1 MWIVELAIRRP
12 YTFVVVSMLI
22 ALLGILSI
30 TRMPVDIFP
39 SINLPV
45 VSVIWGYTGLP
56 PEEMQNRIVSISE
69 RAMTT
74 VTSEIEH
81 LDSASL
87 NGIGV
92 IKVYLRQGAD
102 IGKAVALMSAVN
114 QTILRILPPGITPP
128 LVTAFST
135 SDVPVL
141 QLGVGSKKLSEAEL
155 YDYGLSFIRPRLATA
170 GGCSIPLPYGGKQR
184 QVMVDINTSQL
195 NAKGLTPNDVTNA
208 LNVQNLI
215 LPSGTAKIGTK
226 EYPVKM
232 NSSPLTLE
240 ELNMYP
246 VKQVG
251 NSTIYFKDI
260 GNVHDG
266 FATQTNIVNQDG
278 RRSTMLNVLR
288 SGGASTLAVV
298 DNLKKA
304 LPALLETLPKEL
316 SIEVLTDQSIFVKA
330 AIQQV
335 VSEATMA
342 AALTG
347 LLMLAILG
355 SLRSTFIVVISIPL
369 AILAS
374 IICLNAT
381 NQTLNSMT
389 LGGLALA
396 VGMLV
401 DDATVE
407 VENIHRNLAMH
418 KPIVQAILDGA
429 SQIAT
434 PALVSTLAI
443 CIVFVPVTLLTE
455 PARSLFVPLAMAV
468 VFAMLASYFLSRT
481 LVPVMARYLLSEHKE
496 EDTDKP
502 PSFFG
507 RIYKTIDNGFNWL
520 RDRYH
525 GILDNALARPRTV
538 VAGFLIAY
546 ACCLSLIP
554 FVGEDFFP
562 AVDGGQLRVH
572 IIAPKGSRL
581 EETEHVFKNVE
592 AGIRRII
599 PDDEIKVITQNIG
612 LPASGINLS
621 YGDNITFSDFDG
633 EMLISLKPEHK
644 KSVFAYQKEIRQF
657 LRKEFPTISFFF
669 QPADITSQILNAGL
683 PAPIDIQVSGRD
695 IPKVYEIALA
705 LQKKVE
711 LVPGAVDV
719 TLLQVPDEAQLTV
732 DVNRSKA
739 LQLGLTQRDI
749 ANSVLVSLSS
759 SFQTLPNYWVNPKN
773 GVNYS
778 VAVQTPTYQINT
790 ADDIS
795 TLPISSNQTGS
806 QNSTNQIGFN
816 PNGTSQNGS
825 SQNRPPIL
833 LKTVAQLGRGTTAA
847 IASHS
852 QIMPVFDIFMNTQ
865 DRDLGGV
872 ATDTRKIVDDLRKHL
887 PRGVFINIKG
897 QANSMDAAFSGLLGG
912 LFFALALVYMLLVI
926 NFQSW
931 LDPLIILMASPGT
944 LSGIVLMLFLTQTTF
959 SVPALMGAIMSIG
972 VASANSI
979 LMVTF
984 AEERRKEGLDPVK
997 SSSEAG
1003 FTRFRPVIMTA
1014 LAMIIGM
1021 LPMATGLGEGG
1032 SANAPLGRAVIGG
1045 LIVATFATLFFVPVV
1060 FSLLKNSSAQPSNA
1074 P

>member
-22 ALLGILSI
+22 ALLGVLSI

-45 VSVIWGYTGLP
+45 VSVIWSYTGLP
-56 PEEMQNRIVSISE
+56 PEEMQDRIVSISE

-81 LDSASL
+81 LESNSL

-102 IGKAVALMSAVN
+102 VGKTVALMSAVN
-114 QTILRILPPGITPP
+114 QTILKVLPPGITPP

-135 SDVPVL
+135 SDVPVM
-141 QLGVGSKKLSEAEL
+141 QLGVNSSKLSEAEL

-184 QVMVDINTSQL
+184 QVMVDINTDQL
-195 NAKGLTPNDVTNA
+195 NAKGLSPNDVTTA
-208 LNVQNLI
+208 LNLQNII
-215 LPSGTAKIGTK
+215 LPSGTAKIGTR

-232 NSSPLTLE
+232 NSSPLTLD

-251 NSTIYFKDI
+251 DATIYFKDI
-260 GNVHDG
+260 GTVHDG
-266 FATQTNIVNQDG
+266 YATQTNIVNQNG
-278 RRSTMLNVLR
+278 RRSTMLNILR
-288 SGGASTLAVV
+288 SGGVSTLAVV
-298 DNLKKA
+298 ENIKKA
-304 LPALLETLPKEL
+304 LPGLMQTLPKEL
-316 SIEVLTDQSIFVKA
+316 NIEILTDQSIFVKA
-330 AIQQV
+330 AIKQV
-335 VSEATMA
+335 VSEAITA
-342 AALTG
+342 ACLTG
-347 LLMLAILG
+347 LLMLCILG
-355 SLRSTFIVVISIPL
+355 SWRSTLIVVTSIPL

-374 IICLNAT
+374 IVCLNAT
-381 NQTLNSMT
+381 GQTLNTMT

-407 VENIHRNLAMH
+407 VENIHRNLALH
-418 KPIVQAILDGA
+418 KPIVKAVLDSA
-429 SQIAT
+429 AEIAT
-434 PALVSTLAI
+434 PAIVSTLAI

-468 VFAMLASYFLSRT
+468 IFAMLASYFLSRT

-496 EDTDKP
+496 EDDDKEP
-502 PSFFG
+502 TSAFG
-507 RIYKTIDNGFNWL
+507 KIYKTIDTNFNNL

-525 GILDNALARPRTV
+525 RLLDRALAQPKKV
-538 VAGFLIAY
+538 IAAFLGAY
-546 ACCLSLIP
+546 ALCLCLIP
-554 FVGEDFFP
+554 FVGQDFFP
-562 AVDGGQLRVH
+562 AVDGGQLRIH
-572 IIAPKGSRL
+572 IIAPKGSRI
-581 EETEHVFKNVE
+581 EETERVFKDVE
-592 AGIRRII
+592 ARIRRII
-599 PDDEIKVITQNIG
+599 PNDEIKVITQNMG

-621 YGDNITFSDFDG
+621 YGDNVTFSDFDG
-633 EMLISLKPEHK
+633 EMLISLTPEHK
-644 KSVFAYQKEIRQF
+644 KSVFAYAKEIRKV
-657 LRKEFPTISFFF
+657 LRTQMPEISFFF

-683 PAPIDIQVSGRD
+683 PAPIDIQISGRD
-695 IPKVYEIALA
+695 TAKVYEIALA
-705 LQKKVE
+705 LQKQVA

-719 TLLQVPDEAQLTV
+719 TLLQVPDEEQLMV
-732 DVNRSKA
+732 NVNRTKA
-739 LQLGLTQRDI
+739 LELGLTQRDVS
-749 ANSVLVSLSS
+749 NSVLVSLSS
-759 SFQTLPNYWVNPKN
+759 SFQTQPNYWVNPKN
-773 GVNYS
+773 GVNYYL
-778 VAVQTPTYQINT
+778 AVQTPTYQINT
-790 ADDIS
+790 ADDIA
-795 TLPISSNQTGS
+795 TLPIAVTKNQ
-806 QNSTNQIGFN
+806 
-816 PNGTSQNGS
+816 
-825 SQNRPPIL
+825 PPVL
-833 LKTVAQLGRGTTAA
+833 LKTVAQIGRGTTPA
-847 IASHS
+847 IASHY

-872 ATDTRKIVDDLRKHL
+872 TADTKKIVADMQKHL
-887 PRGVFINIKG
+887 PRGVFINIRG
-897 QANSMDAAFSGLLGG
+897 QADSMNAAFSGLLGG
-912 LFFALALVYMLLVI
+912 LVFALVLVYLLLVV

-931 LDPLIILMASPGT
+931 LDPFIILMASPGT
-944 LSGIVLMLFLTQTTF
+944 LSGVVLMLFLTQTTF

-984 AEERRKEGLDPVK
+984 AEEKRQEGLDPVK
-997 SSSEAG
+997 SSSAAG

-1021 LPMATGLGEGG
+1021 LPMSTGLGEGG

-1045 LIVATFATLFFVPVV
+1045 LLVATFATLFFVPVV
-1060 FSLLKNSSAQPSNA
+1060 FSLLKKTVSKPATPE
-1074 P
+1074 

>member
-12 YTFVVVSMLI
+12 YTFVVVSALI

-30 TRMPVDIFP
+30 TRMAIDIFP
-39 SINLPV
+39 AIDLPV

-56 PEEMQNRIVSISE
+56 PEEMQNRIITISE

-81 LDSASL
+81 LESNSV

-102 IGKAVALMSAVN
+102 VGKAVALMSAVN
-114 QTILRILPPGITPP
+114 QTVLRILPPGITPP

-135 SDVPVL
+135 SDVPVM
-141 QLGVGSKKLSEAEL
+141 QLGVGSKKMSEAEL
-155 YDYGLSFIRPRLATA
+155 YDTGLSFIRPRLATA
-170 GGCSIPLPYGGKQR
+170 GGCSIPIPYGGKQR
-184 QVMVDINTSQL
+184 QVMVDINTTQL
-195 NAKGLTPNDVTNA
+195 NAKGLTPADVTTA
-208 LNVQNLI
+208 LNLQNLI
-215 LPSGTAKIGTK
+215 LPSGTVKIGTK

-232 NSSPLTLE
+232 NSSPLALE

-246 VKQVG
+246 IKQVNG
-251 NSTIYFKDI
+251 ATIYFKDI

-278 RRSTMLNVLR
+278 HRSTMLNILR
-288 SGGASTLAVV
+288 SGGASTLNVV
-298 DNLKKA
+298 ENVRKA

-316 SIEVLTDQSIFVKA
+316 NIEILTDQSVFVKA
-330 AIQQV
+330 AIKQV
-335 VSEATMA
+335 VSEATTA
-342 AALTG
+342 AVLTG

-355 SLRSTFIVVISIPL
+355 SWRSTFIVVTSIPL
-369 AILAS
+369 SILAS
-374 IICLNAT
+374 IICLNACH
-381 NQTLNSMT
+381 QTLNTMT
-389 LGGLALA
+389 LGGLSLA

-407 VENIHRNLAMH
+407 VENIHRNLGMH

-429 SQIAT
+429 AQIAT
-434 PALVSTLAI
+434 PAFVSTLAI
-443 CIVFVPVTLLTE
+443 CIVFVPVVLLTE

-468 VFAMLASYFLSRT
+468 VFAMMASYFLSRT
-481 LVPVMARYLLSEHKE
+481 LVPVMARYLLQEHH
-496 EDTDKP
+496 EDDHLKP
-502 PSFFG
+502 KSFFG
-507 RIYKTIDNGFNWL
+507 RIYDWIDGRFNSL
-520 RDRYH
+520 RDSYH
-525 GILDNALARPRTV
+525 GFLDKALAHAKFVV
-538 VAGFLIAY
+538 VAFLLFY
-546 ACCLSLIP
+546 SCCWSLIP
-554 FVGEDFFP
+554 FVGQDFFP
-562 AVDGGQLRVH
+562 KVDGGQLRLH

-581 EETEHVFKNVE
+581 EETERVFKKVE
-592 AGIRRII
+592 AGIRQII
-599 PDDEIKVITQNIG
+599 PADEIKVITHNIG

-621 YGDNITFSDFDG
+621 YGDNVTFSDFDG
-633 EMLISLKPEHK
+633 EMLVSLTPEHK
-644 KSVFAYQKEIRQF
+644 TSVFEYEKRIRKY
-657 LRKEFPTISFFF
+657 LRTEMPQLSFFF

-683 PAPIDIQVSGRD
+683 PAPVDVQVSGRN
-695 IPKVYEIALA
+695 IPQVYDIALK
-705 LQKKVE
+705 LQKRLE

-732 DVNRSKA
+732 DVNRSKS
-739 LQLGLTQRDI
+739 LELGLTQRDI

-778 VAVQTPTYQINT
+778 VAVQTPTYQLNNL
-790 ADDIS
+790 DDIS
-795 TLPISSNQTGS
+795 TLPISSAS
-806 QNSTNQIGFN
+806 
-816 PNGTSQNGS
+816 
-825 SQNRPPIL
+825 NRPPVL
-833 LKTVAQLGRGTTAA
+833 LKTVADIGRGTTAA
-847 IASHS
+847 ISSHY
-852 QIMPVFDIFMNTQ
+852 QIMPVFDIYMNTEG
-865 DRDLGGV
+865 RDLGGV
-872 ATDTRKIVDDLRKHL
+872 SEDTRKIVAEMRKTL
-887 PRGVFINIKG
+887 PRGTFINIRG
-897 QANSMDAAFSGLLGG
+897 QADSMNAAFSGLLGG
-912 LFFALALVYMLLVI
+912 LVFALALVYMLLVI

-984 AEERRKEGLDPVK
+984 AEERRQEGLDPVK

-1003 FTRFRPVIMTA
+1003 FTRFRPVVMTA

-1060 FSLLKNSSAQPSNA
+1060 FSLLKKSSDRFAAAHTHPPDGTPAGDPQ
-1074 P
+1074 

>member
-22 ALLGILSI
+22 AFLGVLSI
-30 TRMPVDIFP
+30 GRMPVDIFP
-39 SINLPV
+39 SIDLPV
-45 VSVIWGYTGLP
+45 VSVIWNYTGLP
-56 PEEMQNRIVSISE
+56 PDEMRDRIVTISE

-74 VTSEIEH
+74 VTSEIQH
-81 LDSASL
+81 LESSSV

-92 IKVYLRQGAD
+92 IKLYLRQGAD
-102 IGKAVALMSAVN
+102 VGKTVALTSAVN
-114 QTILRILPPGITPP
+114 QTILKFLPTGITPP

-135 SDVPVL
+135 SDVPVM
-141 QLGVGSKKLSEAEL
+141 QLGVGSSKLSEAEL

-195 NAKGLTPNDVTNA
+195 NAKGLSPADVTNA
-208 LNVQNLI
+208 LSAQNLI

-226 EYPVKM
+226 ELPVKM
-232 NSSPLTLE
+232 NSSPMTLD

-246 VKQVG
+246 IKQVG
-251 NSTIYFKDI
+251 AATIYFKDV

-266 FATQTNIVNQDG
+266 FATQTNIINQNG
-278 RRSTMLNVLR
+278 HRSTMLNVLR

-298 DNLKKA
+298 DNIKKA
-304 LPALLETLPKEL
+304 LPALMETLPKEL
-316 SIEVLTDQSIFVKA
+316 NIEVLTDQSVFVKA
-330 AIQQV
+330 AIKQV
-335 VSEATMA
+335 ISEAVTA

-347 LLMLAILG
+347 LLMLCILG
-355 SLRSTFIVVISIPL
+355 SWRSTLIVVTSIPL

-374 IICLNAT
+374 IIGLNVAH
-381 NQTLNSMT
+381 QTLNTMT

-407 VENIHRNLAMH
+407 VENIHRNLAMK
-418 KPIVQAILDGA
+418 KPIVKAILDGA

-443 CIVFVPVTLLTE
+443 CIVFVPVALLTE
-455 PARSLFVPLAMAV
+455 PARSLFVPLAMSV
-468 VFAMLASYFLSRT
+468 VFAMMASYFLSRT

-496 EDTDKP
+496 ENDGVKP
-502 PSFFG
+502 AGFFG
-507 RIYKTIDNGFNWL
+507 KIYLVIDTRFNSL
-520 RDRYH
+520 RDSYH
-525 GILDNALARPRTV
+525 RLLEGALKHPRKV
-538 VAGFLIAY
+538 VLCFTLAY
-546 ACCLSLIP
+546 GCCLSLIP

-562 AVDGGQLRVH
+562 AVDGGQLRLH
-572 IIAPKGSRL
+572 IICPKGSRI
-581 EETEHVFKNVE
+581 EETERLFKQVE
-592 AGIRRII
+592 AGVRTII
-599 PDDEIKVITQNIG
+599 PEDEVKVVTQNIG

-633 EMLISLKPEHK
+633 EMLISLSPEHR
-644 KSVFAYQKEIRQF
+644 KSIFVYQKEIRQY
-657 LRKEFPTISFFF
+657 LRKQLPALTFFF

-683 PAPIDIQVSGRD
+683 PAPIDIQVSGRN
-695 IPKVYEIALA
+695 IPEVYQLALA
-705 LQKKVE
+705 LQKKLE

-719 TLLQVPDEAQLTV
+719 TLLQVPDQDQLTV
-732 DVNRSKA
+732 DVNRTKTI
-739 LQLGLTQRDI
+739 QLGLTQRDV

-759 SFQTLPNYWVNPKN
+759 SFQTLPNFWVNPKN
-773 GVNYS
+773 GVNYN

-790 ADDIS
+790 IDDIS
-795 TLPISSNQTGS
+795 ELPISANQDNKS
-806 QNSTNQIGFN
+806 
-816 PNGTSQNGS
+816 PV
-825 SQNRPPIL
+825 L
-833 LKTVAQLGRGTTAA
+833 LKTLAHIGRGTTSAV
-847 IASHS
+847 ASHS
-852 QIMPVFDIFMNTQ
+852 QIMPVFDIFINTQ

-872 ATDTRKIVDDLRKHL
+872 AGDTRKIIEDFRKQL
-887 PRGVFINIKG
+887 PRGVFVNVRG
-897 QANSMDAAFSGLLGG
+897 QADSMNAAFGGLLSGLV
-912 LFFALALVYMLLVI
+912 FALVLVYMLLVI

-979 LMVTF
+979 LMVSF
-984 AEERRKEGLDPVK
+984 AEERRQEGLSPLQA
-997 SSSEAG
+997 SSEAG

-1014 LAMIIGM
+1014 TAMIIGM
-1021 LPMATGLGEGG
+1021 VPMATGLGEGG

-1045 LIVATFATLFFVPVV
+1045 LMVATFATLFFVPVI
-1060 FSLLKNSSAQPSNA
+1060 FSLLKKSQGSTPPQSPE
-1074 P
+1074 

>member
-1 MWIVELAIRRP
+1 MWIVQLAIRRP

-45 VSVIWGYTGLP
+45 VSVIWSYTGLTP
-56 PEEMQNRIVSISE
+56 DEMRDRIVTVSE

-81 LDSASL
+81 LESSSV

-92 IKVYLRQGAD
+92 IKVYLRQGSD
-102 IGKAVALMSAVN
+102 VGKSVALMSSVN
-114 QTILRILPPGITPP
+114 QTILKILPPGITPP

-135 SDVPVL
+135 SDVPVM
-141 QLGVGSKKLSEAEL
+141 QLGVGSKTLSEAEL

-170 GGCSIPLPYGGKQR
+170 GGCSIPIPYGGKQR
-184 QVMVDINTSQL
+184 QVMVDINTNQL
-195 NAKGLTPNDVTNA
+195 NAKGLSPADVTNA
-208 LNVQNLI
+208 LNLQNLI

-232 NSSPLTLE
+232 NSSPQQLD

-246 VKQVG
+246 IKQVG
-251 NSTIYFKDI
+251 DATIYFKDI
-260 GNVHDG
+260 GSVHDG
-266 FATQTNIVNQDG
+266 FATQTNIVNQNG
-278 RRSTMLNVLR
+278 RRSTLLNVLR

-298 DNLKKA
+298 DNIKKA
-304 LPALLETLPKEL
+304 LPPLMETLPKEL
-316 SIEVLTDQSIFVKA
+316 NIEILTDQSIFVKA
-330 AIQQV
+330 AIKQV
-335 VSEATMA
+335 VSEAVTA
-342 AALTG
+342 SILTG
-347 LLMLAILG
+347 LLMLCILG
-355 SLRSTFIVVISIPL
+355 SWRSTIIVITSIPL

-374 IICLNAT
+374 IICLNASG
-381 NQTLNSMT
+381 QTLNTMT

-407 VENIHRNLAMH
+407 VENIHRNLAMK
-418 KPIVQAILDGA
+418 KPIVKAILDGA

-434 PALVSTLAI
+434 PAFVSTLAI
-443 CIVFVPVTLLTE
+443 CIVFVPVVLLTE
-455 PARSLFVPLAMAV
+455 PTRSLFVPLGMAV

-481 LVPVMARYLLSEHKE
+481 LVPVMARYLLSEHDE
-496 EDTDKP
+496 HESEKP
-502 PSFFG
+502 VGFFG
-507 RIYKTIDNGFNWL
+507 RIYHWIDERFNAL
-520 RDRYH
+520 RDSYH
-525 GILDNALARPRTV
+525 RLLDRALDHRGKV
-538 VAGFLIAY
+538 VAGFLCAY
-546 ACCLSLIP
+546 ACCLALTP
-554 FVGEDFFP
+554 FVGQDFFP
-562 AVDGGQLRVH
+562 AVDGGQLRLH
-572 IIAPKGSRL
+572 IIAPKGSRI
-581 EETEHVFKNVE
+581 EETERVFKDVE
-592 AGIRRII
+592 AQIRTVI
-599 PDDEIKVITQNIG
+599 PQDEINVITQNLG
-612 LPASGINLS
+612 LPASGINLA

-633 EMLISLKPEHK
+633 EMLISLKPEHHTSIFEYEK
-644 KSVFAYQKEIRQF
+644 QIRKL
-657 LRKEFPTISFFF
+657 LRDKMPAISFFF

-695 IPKVYEIALA
+695 LTKDYEIALA
-705 LQKKVE
+705 LQKKIA

-719 TLLQVPDEAQLTV
+719 TLLQVPDENQLMV
-732 DVNRSKA
+732 NVNRTKA
-739 LQLGLTQRDI
+739 IELGLTQHDV
-749 ANSVLVSLSS
+749 ANSVLDSLTS
-759 SFQTLPNYWVNPKN
+759 SFQTVPNYWVNPKN
-773 GVNYS
+773 GVNYN

-790 ADDIS
+790 IDDIS
-795 TLPISSNQTGS
+795 TLPVFAAANK
-806 QNSTNQIGFN
+806 
-816 PNGTSQNGS
+816 
-825 SQNRPPIL
+825 PPIL
-833 LKTVAQLGRGTTAA
+833 LKTVAQFARGTTSA
-847 IASHS
+847 ISSHY
-852 QIMPVFDIFMNTQ
+852 QIMPVFDIYVNTQ

-872 ATDTRKIVDDLRKHL
+872 SEDTRKIVDDLRKSL
-887 PRGVFINIKG
+887 PRGVFVAIRG
-897 QANSMDAAFSGLLGG
+897 QSLSMNAAFGGLLSGLV
-912 LFFALALVYMLLVI
+912 FALALVYMLLVI

-984 AEERRKEGLDPVK
+984 AEERRQEGLDPIK
-997 SSSEAG
+997 SASEAG

-1045 LIVATFATLFFVPVV
+1045 LLVATFATLFFVPVI
-1060 FSLLKNSSAQPSNA
+1060 FSLLKRNRPEPVDA
-1074 P
+1074 PQT

>member
-22 ALLGILSI
+22 ALLGCLSI
-30 TRMPVDIFP
+30 TRMPIDIFP
-39 SINLPV
+39 SIDLPV

-56 PEEMQNRIVSISE
+56 PEEMQNRIVTISE

-74 VTSEIEH
+74 VTSEIDH
-81 LDSASL
+81 LESNSI

-102 IGKAVALMSAVN
+102 VGKAVALMSAVN
-114 QTILRILPPGITPP
+114 QTVLRFLPTGITPP

-135 SDVPVL
+135 SDVPVM
-141 QLGVGSKKLSEAEL
+141 QLGVGSKSLSEAEL
-155 YDYGLSFIRPRLATA
+155 YDLGLSFIRPRLATA

-184 QVMVDINTSQL
+184 QVMVDINTNLLS
-195 NAKGLTPNDVTNA
+195 AKGLTPSDVTNA

-232 NSSPLTLE
+232 NSSPLVLE

-246 VKQVG
+246 IKQSG
-251 NSTIYFKDI
+251 NATIYFKDI

-266 FATQTNIVNQDG
+266 FATQTNIVNQNG

-288 SGGASTLAVV
+288 SGSASTLGVV
-298 DNLKKA
+298 DNIKKA
-304 LPALLETLPKEL
+304 LPALLDTLPKEL
-316 SIEVLTDQSIFVKA
+316 TIDVLTDQSIFVKA
-330 AIQQV
+330 AIKQV
-335 VSEATMA
+335 VFEAATA

-355 SLRSTFIVVISIPL
+355 SWRSTFIVIVSIPL
-369 AILAS
+369 SILAS
-374 IICLNAT
+374 ICLLNAT
-381 NQTLNSMT
+381 HQTLNSMT

-407 VENIHRNLAMH
+407 VENIHRNLAMK

-429 SQIAT
+429 AQIAT
-434 PALVSTLAI
+434 PAFVSTLAI

-468 VFAMLASYFLSRT
+468 VFAMMASYFLSRT
-481 LVPVMARYLLSEHKE
+481 LVPVMARYLLSEHE
-496 EDTDKP
+496 EEHEGSKK
-502 PSFFG
+502 SFFG
-507 RIYKTIDNGFNWL
+507 TVYKVIDDAFNRL
-520 RDRYH
+520 RDFYH
-525 GILDNALARPRTV
+525 GLLETCLKAPLIV
-538 VAGFLIAY
+538 VAGFLVAY
-546 ACCLSLIP
+546 AACLSLIP
-554 FVGEDFFP
+554 FVGQDFFP

-572 IIAPKGSRL
+572 LIAPKGSRL

-592 AGIRRII
+592 AGVRRII
-599 PDDEIKVITQNIG
+599 PEDEITVITQNIG
-612 LPASGINLS
+612 LPASGLNLS

-644 KSVFAYQKEIRQF
+644 KSIFVYQKEIRNF
-657 LRKEFPTISFFF
+657 LHKEMPEISFFF

-695 IPKVYEIALA
+695 TAKTYAIALD
-705 LQKKVE
+705 LQKRVA

-732 DVNRSKA
+732 NVNRSKA
-739 LQLGLTQRDI
+739 LELGLTQRDV
-749 ANSVLVSLSS
+749 ANSLLVSLSS
-759 SFQTLPNYWVNPKN
+759 SFQTIPNFWVNPKN
-773 GVNYS
+773 GVNYN

-790 ADDIS
+790 IDDIA
-795 TLPISSNQTGS
+795 TLPIAT
-806 QNSTNQIGFN
+806 TA
-816 PNGTSQNGS
+816 GTSVS
-825 SQNRPPIL
+825 ENRAPVL
-833 LKTVAQLGRGTTAA
+833 LKTVAKLGRGTTAA

-852 QIMPVFDIFMNTQ
+852 QIMPVFDIYVNTQ

-872 ATDTRKIVDDLRKHL
+872 TQDTRKIVDALTKQL
-887 PRGVFINIKG
+887 PRGVFIKIRG
-897 QANSMDAAFSGLLGG
+897 QADSMNAAFTGLLSGLV
-912 LFFALALVYMLLVI
+912 FALALVYMLLVI

-931 LDPLIILMASPGT
+931 VDPLIILMASPGT

-984 AEERRKEGLDPVK
+984 AEEQRVEGHTPYEA
-997 SSSEAG
+997 SSQAG
-1003 FTRFRPVIMTA
+1003 FTRFRPVVMTA

-1045 LIVATFATLFFVPVV
+1045 LIVATFATLFFVPVI
-1060 FSLLKNSSAQPSNA
+1060 FSLAKRSKEKELQSKSDKPSDL
-1074 P
+1074 PQD

>member
-1 MWIVELAIRRP
+1 
-12 YTFVVVSMLI
+12 MLI

-30 TRMPVDIFP
+30 TQMPVDIFP
-39 SINLPV
+39 SIDLPV

-56 PEEMQNRIVSISE
+56 PEDVQDRIVTISE

-74 VTSEIEH
+74 VTSEITYLE
-81 LDSASL
+81 STSL

-92 IKVYLRQGAD
+92 IKLHLRQGAD
-102 IGKAVALMSAVN
+102 VGKSVALMSAVN
-114 QTILRILPPGITPP
+114 QTILRVLPPGITPP

-135 SDVPVL
+135 SDVPVM

-195 NAKGLTPNDVTNA
+195 NAKGLTPADVTNA
-208 LNVQNLI
+208 LNLQNLI
-215 LPSGTAKIGTK
+215 LPSGTAKIGNK

-232 NSSPLTLE
+232 NSSPATLD

-246 VKQVG
+246 IKQVG
-251 NSTIYFKDI
+251 DATIYFKDI
-260 GNVHDG
+260 GHVHDG
-266 FATQTNIVNQDG
+266 YATQTNIVNQDG
-278 RRSTMLNVLR
+278 RRSTLLNVLR

-298 DNLKKA
+298 DNIKRA
-304 LPALLETLPKEL
+304 LPALMETLPKEL
-316 SIEVLTDQSIFVKA
+316 SIEILTDQSVFVKA
-330 AIQQV
+330 AIKQV
-335 VSEATMA
+335 VSEAATA

-347 LLMLAILG
+347 LLMLCILG
-355 SLRSTFIVVISIPL
+355 SWRSTFIVVTSIPL

-374 IICLNAT
+374 IICLNASH
-381 NQTLNSMT
+381 QTLNSMT

-407 VENIHRNLAMH
+407 VENIHRNLSMK
-418 KPIVQAILDGA
+418 KPIVKAILDAA

-434 PALVSTLAI
+434 PAFVSTLAI

-481 LVPVMARYLLSEHKE
+481 LVPVMARYLLSEHTE
-496 EDTDKP
+496 HETEKP
-502 PSFFG
+502 VGFFG
-507 RIYKTIDNGFNWL
+507 KIYQVIDTRFNGL
-520 RDRYH
+520 RDGYH
-525 GILDNALARPRTV
+525 RLLNKALDHRKQV
-538 VAGFLIAY
+538 VIGFLLAY
-546 ACCLSLIP
+546 ACCLALIP
-554 FVGEDFFP
+554 FVGQDFFP
-562 AVDGGQLRVH
+562 AVDGGQLRIH
-572 IIAPKGSRL
+572 IIAPKGNRI
-581 EETEHVFKNVE
+581 EETERIFKDVE
-592 AGIRRII
+592 TAIRGII
-599 PDDEIKVITQNIG
+599 PADEIKVVTQNIG
-612 LPASGINLS
+612 LPASGINLA

-633 EMLISLKPEHK
+633 EMLISLTPEHR
-644 KSVFAYQKEIRQF
+644 KSIFAYEKEIRQL
-657 LRKEFPTISFFF
+657 LRSKMPTISFFF

-695 IPKVYEIALA
+695 VPKVYEIALA
-705 LQKKVE
+705 LQKKVA

-719 TLLQVPDEAQLTV
+719 TLLQVPDEAQLNV
-732 DVNRSKA
+732 NVNRTKA
-739 LQLGLTQRDI
+739 LELGLTQRDI

-759 SFQTLPNYWVNPKN
+759 SFQTVPNYWVNPKN
-773 GVNYS
+773 GVNYN

-790 ADDIS
+790 IDDIS
-795 TLPISSNQTGS
+795 ELPISSA
-806 QNSTNQIGFN
+806 QNK
-816 PNGTSQNGS
+816 
-825 SQNRPPIL
+825 PPVL
-833 LKTVAQLGRGTTAA
+833 LKSVAQLDRSTTAA
-847 IASHS
+847 VASHS

-872 ATDTRKIVDDLRKHL
+872 AADTRKIVDDLRKNL
-887 PRGVFINIKG
+887 PRGIFINVRG
-897 QANSMDAAFSGLLGG
+897 QADSMNAAFSGLLSG

-931 LDPLIILMASPGT
+931 LDPVIILMASPGT

-984 AEERRKEGLDPVK
+984 AEERRQEGLDPLQAA
-997 SSSEAG
+997 SEAG

-1021 LPMATGLGEGG
+1021 LPMATGMGEGG

-1060 FSLLKNSSAQPSNA
+1060 FSLLKRNRTEPEKSPQG
-1074 P
+1074 

>member
-1 MWIVELAIRRP
+1 MWIVQLAIRRP

-45 VSVIWGYTGLP
+45 VSVIWSYNGLT
-56 PEEMQNRIVSISE
+56 PEEVRDRIVTVSE

-81 LDSASL
+81 LESSSV

-102 IGKAVALMSAVN
+102 VGKAVALMSSVN
-114 QTILRILPPGITPP
+114 QTVLKILPPGITPP

-135 SDVPVL
+135 SDVPVM
-141 QLGVGSKKLSEAEL
+141 QLGVGSKTLSEAEL

-184 QVMVDINTSQL
+184 QVMVDINSSLL
-195 NAKGLTPNDVTNA
+195 NAKGMTPADVTAA
-208 LNVQNLI
+208 LNTQNLI

-232 NSSPLTLE
+232 NSSPAKLD

-251 NSTIYFKDI
+251 DATIYFKDI
-260 GNVHDG
+260 GTIHDG
-266 FATQTNIVNQDG
+266 FATQTNIVNENG
-278 RRSTMLNVLR
+278 RRSTLLNVLR
-288 SGGASTLAVV
+288 SGSVSTLAVV
-298 DNLKKA
+298 DNVKKA
-304 LPALLETLPKEL
+304 LPPLLETLPKDL
-316 SIEVLTDQSIFVKA
+316 DIEVLTDQSIFVKA
-330 AIQQV
+330 AVKQV
-335 VSEATMA
+335 VSEAVIA
-342 AALTG
+342 ATLTG
-347 LLMLAILG
+347 LLMLCILG
-355 SLRSTFIVVISIPL
+355 SWRSTLIVITSIPL
-369 AILAS
+369 SILAS

-381 NQTLNSMT
+381 GQTLNTMT

-407 VENIHRNLAMH
+407 VENIHRNLAMK
-418 KPIVQAILDGA
+418 KPIVTAILDGA
-429 SQIAT
+429 AQIAT
-434 PALVSTLAI
+434 PAFVSTLAI
-443 CIVFVPVTLLTE
+443 CIVFVPVVLLTE
-455 PARSLFVPLAMAV
+455 PARSLFVPLGMAV

-481 LVPVMARYLLSEHKE
+481 LVPVMARYLLQEHE
-496 EDTDKP
+496 EHDPEKRI
-502 PSFFG
+502 SFFG
-507 RIYKTIDNGFNWL
+507 KIYQWIDTKFNAM
-520 RDRYH
+520 RDSYH
-525 GILDNALARPRTV
+525 RLLEVALKHRLPV
-538 VAGFLIAY
+538 VAGFLVAY
-546 ACCLSLIP
+546 ACCLALIP
-554 FVGEDFFP
+554 FVGQDFFP
-562 AVDGGQLRVH
+562 AVDGGQLRLH
-572 IIAPKGSRL
+572 IIAPKGSRI
-581 EETEHVFKNVE
+581 EETERVFKDVE
-592 AGIRRII
+592 AQIRSVI
-599 PDDEIKVITQNIG
+599 PADEISVITQNIG

-633 EMLISLKPEHK
+633 EMLVSLKPEHRS
-644 KSVFAYQKEIRQF
+644 SVFTYQKQIRQL
-657 LRKEFPTISFFF
+657 LRDKMPAISFFF

-683 PAPIDIQVSGRD
+683 PAPLDIQVSGRD
-695 IPKVYEIALA
+695 TAADYEIALA
-705 LQKKVE
+705 LKKKLA

-719 TLLQVPDEAQLTV
+719 TLLQVPDESQLTV
-732 DVNRSKA
+732 NVNRTKA
-739 LQLGLTQRDI
+739 IELGLTQLNV
-749 ANSVLVSLSS
+749 ASSVLDSLSS
-759 SFQTLPNYWVNPKN
+759 SFQTVPNYWVNPKN
-773 GVNYS
+773 GVNYN

-790 ADDIS
+790 IDDIT
-795 TLPISSNQTGS
+795 TLPISAPANKA
-806 QNSTNQIGFN
+806 
-816 PNGTSQNGS
+816 PV
-825 SQNRPPIL
+825 L
-833 LKTVAQLGRGTTAA
+833 LKTVAQIGRGTTSA
-847 IASHS
+847 IASHY
-852 QIMPVFDIFMNTQ
+852 QIMPVFDIYMNTQ

-872 ATDTRKIVDDLRKHL
+872 AADTRKIVDETRKTL
-887 PRGVFINIKG
+887 PRGVFITVRG
-897 QANSMDAAFSGLLGG
+897 QALSMDSAFSGLLGG
-912 LFFALALVYMLLVI
+912 LVFALVLVYMLLVI

-931 LDPLIILMASPGT
+931 VDPVIILMASPGT

-984 AEERRKEGLDPVK
+984 AEERRQEGMDPTK
-997 SSSEAG
+997 ASSEAG
-1003 FTRFRPVIMTA
+1003 FTRFRPVVMTA

-1045 LIVATFATLFFVPVV
+1045 LLVATFATLFFVPVI
-1060 FSLLKNSSAQPSNA
+1060 FSLFKRNRPQQVEA
-1074 P
+1074 PQD

>member
-12 YTFVVVSMLI
+12 YTFVVVSALI

-39 SINLPV
+39 AIDLPV

-81 LDSASL
+81 LESNSI

-102 IGKAVALMSAVN
+102 VGKAVALMSAVN
-114 QTILRILPPGITPP
+114 QTVLRILPPGITPP

-135 SDVPVL
+135 SDVPVM
-141 QLGVGSKKLSEAEL
+141 QLGVGSKKLSESEL
-155 YDYGLSFIRPRLATA
+155 YDTGLSFIRPRLATA

-184 QVMVDINTSQL
+184 QVMVDINTNLL
-195 NAKGLTPNDVTNA
+195 NAKGLTPADVTNA
-208 LNVQNLI
+208 LNLQNLI
-215 LPSGTAKIGTK
+215 LPSGTVKIGTK

-232 NSSPLTLE
+232 NSSPLDLN

-246 VKQVG
+246 IKQVG
-251 NSTIYFKDI
+251 GATIYFKDI
-260 GNVHDG
+260 GYVHDG

-278 RRSTMLNVLR
+278 HRSTMLNILR

-298 DNLKKA
+298 ENVKKA

-316 SIEVLTDQSIFVKA
+316 KIEILTDQSIFVKA
-330 AIQQV
+330 AIKQV
-335 VSEATMA
+335 VSEATTA
-342 AALTG
+342 AILTG

-355 SLRSTFIVVISIPL
+355 SWRSTFIVVTSIPL
-369 AILAS
+369 SILAS
-374 IICLNAT
+374 IIFLNAT
-381 NQTLNSMT
+381 HQTLNTMT
-389 LGGLALA
+389 LGGLSLA

-407 VENIHRNLAMH
+407 VENIHRNLSMK

-429 SQIAT
+429 AQIAT
-434 PALVSTLAI
+434 PAFVSTLAI

-481 LVPVMARYLLSEHKE
+481 LVPVMARYLLQEH
-496 EDTDKP
+496 EDEDQSKP
-502 PSFFG
+502 VSFFG
-507 RIYKTIDNGFNWL
+507 KIYRFIDARFNSL
-520 RDRYH
+520 RDSYH
-525 GILDNALARPRTV
+525 GLLEVALANPKKV
-538 VAGFLIAY
+538 VAGFVLAY
-546 ACCLSLIP
+546 ACCLSLTP
-554 FVGEDFFP
+554 FVGQDFFP
-562 AVDGGQLRVH
+562 SVDGGQLRLH
-572 IIAPKGSRL
+572 IIASKGSRL
-581 EETEHVFKNVE
+581 EETERVFKE
-592 AGIRRII
+592 AEAIIRRII
-599 PDDEIKVITQNIG
+599 PEDEVKVISQNIG

-621 YGDNITFSDFDG
+621 YGDNVTFSDFDG
-633 EMLISLKPEHK
+633 EMLVSLTPEHK
-644 KSVFAYQKEIRQF
+644 KSVFVYEKEIRQT
-657 LRKEFPTISFFF
+657 LRAQMPAISVFF

-683 PAPIDIQVSGRD
+683 PAPLDVQVSGRN
-695 IPKVYEIALA
+695 IPQVYQIALA
-705 LQKKVE
+705 LRKQLE
-711 LVPGAVDV
+711 LVRGAVDV

-739 LQLGLTQRDI
+739 LELGLTQRDI

-759 SFQTLPNYWVNPKN
+759 SFQTLPSYWVNPKN
-773 GVNYS
+773 GVNYA
-778 VAVQTPTYQINT
+778 VAVQTPTYQLN
-790 ADDIS
+790 ALDDIS
-795 TLPISSNQTGS
+795 TLPISA
-806 QNSTNQIGFN
+806 IA
-816 PNGTSQNGS
+816 
-825 SQNRPPIL
+825 NRPPVL
-833 LKTVAQLGRGTTAA
+833 LKTVATIGRGTTAA
-847 IASHS
+847 IASHT

-872 ATDTRKIVDDLRKHL
+872 AEDTRKIVADMKKNL
-887 PRGVFINIKG
+887 PRGVFINIRG
-897 QANSMDAAFSGLLGG
+897 QADSMNAAFTGLLAG
-912 LFFALALVYMLLVI
+912 LVFALALVYMLLVI

-944 LSGIVLMLFLTQTTF
+944 LSGIVLMLFVTQTTF

-984 AEERRKEGLDPVK
+984 AEERRTEGLDPFK

-1003 FTRFRPVIMTA
+1003 FTRFRPVVMTA

-1021 LPMATGLGEGG
+1021 LPMATGWGEGG

-1045 LIVATFATLFFVPVV
+1045 LIVATFATLFFVPVI
-1060 FSLLKNSSAQPSNA
+1060 FSLAKRAKKTAAQQSKTP
-1074 P
+1074 